1 MRRRGGAKARSSTVG
16 THALCHSATP
26 THTPTHLLYTVHPVR
41 LLLYHRTTVHPPS
54 AFTFRLYAPRAN
66 SRVGVG
72 RREAAQLDLGASQDS
87 RTASCTQQ
95 HACSCSESDSLASQ
109 DPVVTHH
116 PHQTHP
122 HARSDGCWPM
132 VAESEAG
139 INCDSVL
146 MRRLDLSEWAIFTA

>member
-95 HACSCSESDSLASQ
+95 HACSCSESDSLPRRIPSS
-109 DPVVTHH
+109 PITLIKHTHT
-116 PHQTHP
+116 P
-122 HARSDGCWPM
+122 GPM
-132 VAESEAG
+132 DVG
-139 INCDSVL
+139 RWWQRV
-146 MRRLDLSEWAIFTA
+146 RRVSTVILFLCADWI